1 MTVDDIILS
10 IEKGMQ
16 RDGGANFIQMLE
28 GMGLIGQAFSILSG
42 IMVALIIIVM
52 PIVIAIEAM
61 YLNLPFMQNKVDNLV
76 LRTNGRLRDAMEIT
90 IKDAKKA
97 LVIANTQETGR
108 SVNYEYL
115 KIKIKAIFIAALIVG
130 IVLGIAPALVAF
142 LWKLGR
148 LLIEGFNMAI

>member
-42 IMVALIIIVM
+42 IMVALIIIMM